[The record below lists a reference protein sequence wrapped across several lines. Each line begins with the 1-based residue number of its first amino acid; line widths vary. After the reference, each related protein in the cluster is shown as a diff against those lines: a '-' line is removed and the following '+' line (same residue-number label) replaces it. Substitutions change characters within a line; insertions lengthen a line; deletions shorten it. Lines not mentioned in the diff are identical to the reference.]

1 MTTETASRQRT
12 ASTTEQQPTIY
23 RFPEDLIVRETVP
36 GQDASRELDEIMHS
50 GDIIEVNYLNEYGHT
65 VLGTSAFLGSLKCCQ
80 ILVHLGADVSKK
92 DADGW
97 TALHYALAKGF
108 LDVARYLILNGG
120 SLYTENN
127 DDDAALDFIEDRE
140 IQESLVTHT
149 VETLTTDNPFTVEV
163 LTTSNPL
170 IVETLT
176 SGNPLTVE
184 TLTTTGNPLIAET
197 LSTGN
202 PLTVETLTT
211 DFQVIYPCG
220 ITYQIPNEQCLPI
233 TPNGNPIPSVSCSP
247 KENVQVNREEHKE
260 GPDIRKRGRWCK
272 TISAHETSRT
282 SAVYEGTTSW
292 EDYEAQFE
300 MVADL
305 NDWNSEEKAAYLA
318 VSLVGQARTVLGDLS
333 GEERRNFKSLTAA
346 LATRFGTENKTE
358 MFRVNVKNRQREKD
372 ESLPELAQAIRRLT
386 RQAYPSAAVDLRD
399 ILARD
404 YFLDAITETDMRWK
418 IRQARPK
425 SLNEALGV
433 AVELEAFMSAEKQ
446 RQRSARAAQVTT
458 NSAENDKTKKT
469 NDGLREEIEELK
481 RLVQGLCSV
490 QQNHQRF
497 RGDGCWACGDKNHLR
512 RDCPKRAQTTKQQ
525 VNSPLSGND
534 SLPSS
539 RA

>member
-1 MTTETASRQRT
+1 MAAKRKVPVTASDDEAEEYRRHQTAARDNVIHALQEIESRHPILYSRT
-12 ASTTEQQPTIY
+12 NLCSLEEKQIAAFKMTQLRS
-23 RFPEDLIVRETVP
+23 IVNHFGV
-36 GQDASRELDEIMHS
+36 
-50 GDIIEVNYLNEYGHT
+50 
-65 VLGTSAFLGSLKCCQ
+65 K
-80 ILVHLGADVSKK
+80 
-92 DADGW
+92 ADGR
-97 TALHYALAKGF
+97 TK
-108 LDVARYLILNGG
+108 
-120 SLYTENN
+120 
-127 DDDAALDFIEDRE
+127 
-140 IQESLVTHT
+140 
-149 VETLTTDNPFTVEV
+149 
-163 LTTSNPL
+163 
-170 IVETLT
+170 
-176 SGNPLTVE
+176 
-184 TLTTTGNPLIAET
+184 IA
-197 LSTGN
+197 
-202 PLTVETLTT
+202 
-211 DFQVIYPCG
+211 
-220 ITYQIPNEQCLPI
+220 
-233 TPNGNPIPSVSCSP
+233 
-247 KENVQVNREEHKE
+247 
-260 GPDIRKRGRWCK
+260 KRGRWCK
-272 TISAHETSRT
+272 QYQPTRPRVRP
-282 SAVYEGTTSW
+282 AVYEGTTSW

>member
-1 MTTETASRQRT
+1 MSSGNVRTPYTHITDNQREILLRYYQQQGMTNTRKEVIVVIKKAAQETGLGEERIKKWISNEKARSRKRSVEVGACDGAGVQSASSSKQPRLPTFRRGPSSYNMFCSEFLRSDQCKGLSNDEKYRL
-12 ASTTEQQPTIY
+12 AGKGGGGAKQYQPT
-23 RFPEDLIVRETVP
+23 RPRVRP
-36 GQDASRELDEIMHS
+36 
-50 GDIIEVNYLNEYGHT
+50 
-65 VLGTSAFLGSLKCCQ
+65 
-80 ILVHLGADVSKK
+80 
-92 DADGW
+92 
-97 TALHYALAKGF
+97 
-108 LDVARYLILNGG
+108 
-120 SLYTENN
+120 
-127 DDDAALDFIEDRE
+127 
-140 IQESLVTHT
+140 
-149 VETLTTDNPFTVEV
+149 
-163 LTTSNPL
+163 
-170 IVETLT
+170 
-176 SGNPLTVE
+176 
-184 TLTTTGNPLIAET
+184 
-197 LSTGN
+197 
-202 PLTVETLTT
+202 
-211 DFQVIYPCG
+211 
-220 ITYQIPNEQCLPI
+220 
-233 TPNGNPIPSVSCSP
+233 
-247 KENVQVNREEHKE
+247 
-260 GPDIRKRGRWCK
+260 
-272 TISAHETSRT
+272 
-282 SAVYEGTTSW
+282 AVYEGTTSW

>member
-1 MTTETASRQRT
+1 MSTPVIVKGKNEEEQDDSTCNQLGKIFQAVESLSETVNTQNSQLENRLNDLTKRLLTVESKQT
-12 ASTTEQQPTIY
+12 SSTTTSNGNCNEKNMVDH
-23 RFPEDLIVRETVP
+23 END
-36 GQDASRELDEIMHS
+36 ELFD
-50 GDIIEVNYLNEYGHT
+50 
-65 VLGTSAFLGSLKCCQ
+65 
-80 ILVHLGADVSKK
+80 
-92 DADGW
+92 
-97 TALHYALAKGF
+97 ALAKIEELAKAKDEETVNNATQITKTGK
-108 LDVARYLILNGG
+108 GG
-120 SLYTENN
+120 GG
-127 DDDAALDFIEDRE
+127 AK
-140 IQESLVTHT
+140 Q
-149 VETLTTDNPFTVEV
+149 
-163 LTTSNPL
+163 
-170 IVETLT
+170 
-176 SGNPLTVE
+176 
-184 TLTTTGNPLIAET
+184 
-197 LSTGN
+197 
-202 PLTVETLTT
+202 
-211 DFQVIYPCG
+211 
-220 ITYQIPNEQCLPI
+220 YQPTRPRVR
-233 TPNGNPIPSVSCSP
+233 P
-247 KENVQVNREEHKE
+247 
-260 GPDIRKRGRWCK
+260 
-272 TISAHETSRT
+272 
-282 SAVYEGTTSW
+282 AVYEGTTSW

-346 LATRFGTENKTE
+346 LATRFGTTLSITGTENKTE

-497 RGDGCWACGDKNHLR
+497 RGDGCWACGDKKTIF
-512 RDCPKRAQTTKQQ
+512 DVTVPKEHKPQSNKSTVHYRETTVCRARGPELG
-525 VNSPLSGND
+525 S
-534 SLPSS
+534 
-539 RA
+539 

>member
-1 MTTETASRQRT
+1 RSDIKKAYGTISPVSLGIAKAVFIVVPSILIAATPVGAIIESKQTS
-12 ASTTEQQPTIY
+12 STTTSNGNCNEKNMVDH
-23 RFPEDLIVRETVP
+23 END
-36 GQDASRELDEIMHS
+36 ELFD
-50 GDIIEVNYLNEYGHT
+50 
-65 VLGTSAFLGSLKCCQ
+65 
-80 ILVHLGADVSKK
+80 
-92 DADGW
+92 
-97 TALHYALAKGF
+97 ALAKIEE
-108 LDVARYLILNGG
+108 LAKAKDEETV
-120 SLYTENN
+120 NN
-127 DDDAALDFIEDRE
+127 ATQI
-140 IQESLVTHT
+140 TK
-149 VETLTTDNPFTVEV
+149 
-163 LTTSNPL
+163 
-170 IVETLT
+170 
-176 SGNPLTVE
+176 
-184 TLTTTGNPLIAET
+184 TG
-197 LSTGN
+197 
-202 PLTVETLTT
+202 
-211 DFQVIYPCG
+211 
-220 ITYQIPNEQCLPI
+220 
-233 TPNGNPIPSVSCSP
+233 
-247 KENVQVNREEHKE
+247 KE
-260 GPDIRKRGRWCK
+260 GGGAKQYQPTRPRVRP
-272 TISAHETSRT
+272 
-282 SAVYEGTTSW
+282 AVYEGTTSW